1 MGTLTNS
8 EWPGALTPDGTD
20 HWIHA
25 RELFHAAGES
35 FDLAIPE
42 LDLPRGRLTAL
53 IGANGSGKSTLLGLV
68 TGTRKL
74 HGGRL
79 SLDGTTGTGLR
90 DRNRIGVQL
99 QDAGFNPHY
108 RVRQIREL
116 HRAAYPVSEDAEFE
130 RFGVPEIGNR
140 RYAQLSSGQ
149 HQRLH
154 LALALA
160 HRPQLAL
167 FDEPTSNLDPQ
178 YEARFIAALH
188 EARTRDAG
196 FSALFVTHAAAVV
209 EACDDVLM
217 LANGRVEVLDDKN
230 VLVERSF
237 GRLGARFEGEVDALD
252 PIEAA
257 LREVPQVRR
266 MVRVDGRLTVYG
278 GAELRATVQALAAAA
293 DLARFAVWRT
303 GAADILESLNHE

>member
-1 MGTLTNS
+1 MGTLNNS
-8 EWPGALTPDGTD
+8 DWPGALTPGSTL

-25 RELFHAAGES
+25 REIYHSAGES
-35 FDLAIPE
+35 FNLAIPE

-74 HGGRL
+74 HGGRM
-79 SLDGTTGTGLR
+79 SVDGSSEAGLR

-130 RFGVPEIGNR
+130 RFGVPEIGKR
-140 RYAQLSSGQ
+140 RYSQLSSGQ
-149 HQRLH
+149 RQRLH

-178 YEARFIAALH
+178 YEARFIAALQD
-188 EARTRDAG
+188 ARARDAQ

-217 LANGRVEVLDDKN
+217 LVDGRVEVLDDKS
-230 VLVERSF
+230 VLVEHSF
-237 GRLGARFEGEVDALD
+237 GALGARFEGAPAVLD

-257 LREVPQVRR
+257 LRDVSQVRR
-266 MVRVDGRLTVYG
+266 MKRVDGRLTVYG
-278 GAELRATVQALAAAA
+278 AAELRTTVQALAATA

-303 GAADILESLNHE
+303 GAADILESLNHD